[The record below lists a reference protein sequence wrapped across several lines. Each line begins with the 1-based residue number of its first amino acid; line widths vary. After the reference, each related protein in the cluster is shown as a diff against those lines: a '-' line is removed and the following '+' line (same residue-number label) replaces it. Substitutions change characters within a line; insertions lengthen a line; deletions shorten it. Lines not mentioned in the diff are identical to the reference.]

1 MSLFANILGFATFG
15 LAARFGQLGI
25 QKRNLFSSQPHTPF
39 PSSVPRCLPLP
50 CTVDPGG
57 HLVAMATFGFA
68 GYWAYQWDIRA
79 AELLAD
85 KRAEILKHR
94 RQEIAKAEQLGAS
107 QLSEE

>member
-1 MSLFANILGFATFG
+1 MLTPSR
-15 LAARFGQLGI
+15 AA
-25 QKRNLFSSQPHTPF
+25 
-39 PSSVPRCLPLP
+39 
-50 CTVDPGG
+50 DPGG

-79 AELLAD
+79 AELLAE

-94 RQEIAKAEQLGAS
+94 RQEIVKAEQLGAS

>member
-1 MSLFANILGFATFG
+1 MSLLANILGFATFG

-25 QKRNLFSSQPHTPF
+25 QKRNLFSN
-39 PSSVPRCLPLP
+39 
-50 CTVDPGG
+50 PGG
-57 HLVAMATFGFA
+57 HVVAMATFGFA